1 MSQDKLLGGLLS
13 AAFDESSCQSRYK
26 SNLYRKPS
34 PFPLS
39 PYLAQ
44 KLRKYEAYHKKC
56 GPGTKRYRRAVKQ
69 LKAGSGQGERE
80 FQAEVEIIS
89 RVHHRHLVTLVGY
102 CIAGSSQRL
111 LVYEFVPNNTLEHH
125 LHGQYAARCARS

>member
-1 MSQDKLLGGLLS
+1 MLS
-13 AAFDESSCQSRYK
+13 AAFDESSCQSRYR

-69 LKAGSGQGERE
+69 LKAGRNADHSDCKYVVWFPCNGLGNRMLSMVSGFLYALLTGGGRGGDSWEGGGDLNRRGWTGRATRQGGWGC
-80 FQAEVEIIS
+80 VS
-89 RVHHRHLVTLVGY
+89 
-102 CIAGSSQRL
+102 
-111 LVYEFVPNNTLEHH
+111 
-125 LHGQYAARCARS
+125 